1 VTSGGRLRG
10 LDKAAEAT
18 RVQLEHP
25 NATAGARRR
34 PRANDRQAFEHKPIA
49 DRSHPLA
56 LFVGHGSEFAERSV
70 RDAMHP

>member
-1 VTSGGRLRG
+1 
-10 LDKAAEAT
+10 
-18 RVQLEHP
+18 LEHP